1 MRKLKGPDAGSDVR
15 AALSRLGGA
24 AALLLMGLSVIL
36 GLSAMVGGPST
47 GATRSWLVAGCV
59 TALWVAAVVVLLLH
73 QERRSREAAARLQ
86 AQENSTRKFES
97 LLRDSTDLLL
107 VTGPDGNGVYC
118 SPASRRVL
126 GAAPE
131 EVVGRPVN
139 DLIQSAD
146 WPMVVEGLERL
157 AETENAEL
165 TLELGMRHT
174 DGSRRVLEC
183 RVRNPGTAA
192 AVPGLV
198 WSARDITERR
208 ALEQELNH
216 RVMHD
221 ALTRVPNRALLLE
234 RLERAL
240 GRARRHDS
248 LVAVVV
254 VCLDDL
260 NEVNETLGHAAGD
273 EVVIAA
279 AARLEAAV
287 RAEDTVAR
295 LGGGEFALL
304 LEDVAGLDTVLS
316 VTERS
321 LSLLAQ
327 PVEAAGRGLLLTSTA
342 GVATSRTANVLDG
355 PEGMLHDAHTAAYVA
370 RNTEHA
376 RYLVFEE
383 SMREHAQDRTD
394 LTADLRAAT
403 IAGQIKVLYQPL
415 VDLQTG
421 ELEGFEALAR
431 WQHPGRGLVSPSTFI
446 PVAEDCGAIHDI
458 GRHVLQTACQQA
470 AEWNVESPGRLRM
483 SVNVSPFQ
491 LAGDDILVQVREALS
506 LTGLPAHQLI
516 LEMTESAL
524 VHDLTSVTRRLQGL
538 RVMGVRI
545 AMDDFGTG
553 YSSLAYLRRLPLDI
567 VKIDKSFVDDQRG
580 AGPELLSS
588 VIAMGT
594 TLGLDTVAE
603 GIEDPEQLERARLA
617 GCTYGQGYLIARP
630 MDATAATAFVADH
643 PERVPAPLA

>member
-1 MRKLKGPDAGSDVR
+1 MRSFSGPDGSRPV
-15 AALSRLGGA
+15 LTLVGRLGGA
-24 AALLLMGLSVIL
+24 AALVLVGLAVIL
-36 GLSAMVGGPST
+36 GLSALVGGPTS
-47 GATRSWLVAGCV
+47 GATSGWLVAGSV
-59 TALWVAAVVVLLLH
+59 TALWVAAVVLLLLH
-73 QERRSREAAARLQ
+73 QERLSREAAARLL
-86 AQENSTRKFES
+86 AQESSTRRFES

-107 VTGPDGNGVYC
+107 VTGPDGNVVYC
-118 SPASRRVL
+118 SPASQRIL
-126 GAAPE
+126 GVAPE
-131 EVVGRPVN
+131 VVVGHPVN
-139 DLIQSAD
+139 DLVQSSD
-146 WPMVVEGLERL
+146 WPIVLEGLERL

-165 TLELGMRHT
+165 TLELHVRHT
-174 DGSRRVLEC
+174 DGSHRTLES
-183 RVRNPGTAA
+183 RVRNPGAGA

-198 WSARDITERR
+198 WSARDVTERR

-221 ALTRVPNRALLLE
+221 GLTRVPNRALLLE
-234 RLERAL
+234 RLDRAL
-240 GRARRHDS
+240 GRAERHDA
-248 LVAVVV
+248 LVAVVL
-254 VCLDDL
+254 VCLNDL
-260 NEVNETLGHAAGD
+260 STVNENLGHAAGD

-279 AARLEAAV
+279 AARLQAAV

-304 LEDVAGLDTVLS
+304 LEEAADLDTVVG
-316 VTERS
+316 VTDRG
-321 LSLLAQ
+321 LALLAE
-327 PVEAAGRGLLLTSTA
+327 PIEAAGQALLLTASA
-342 GVATSRTANVLDG
+342 GIALNRTAEAFDG
-355 PEGMLHDAHTAAYVA
+355 PEGLLRDAQAAAYLA
-370 RNTEHA
+370 SGGDA
-376 RYLVFEE
+376 PRYLVFEE
-383 SMREHAQDRTD
+383 SMREHAEDWSD
-394 LTADLRAAT
+394 LTADIRAAT
-403 IAGQIKVLYQPL
+403 HTGQIEVLYQPL
-415 VDLQTG
+415 IDLESG

-431 WQHPGRGLVSPSTFI
+431 WQHPVRGLVPPSTFI
-446 PVAEDCGAIHDI
+446 PVAEDSGAIHDI
-458 GRHVLQTACQQA
+458 GRHVLETACRQA
-470 AEWNVESPGRLRM
+470 ASWNGEGPGLLRM

-491 LAGDDILVQVREALS
+491 LAGDDILVQVREALTV
-506 LTGLPAHQLI
+506 TGLPAHQLI

-567 VKIDKSFVDDQRG
+567 VKIDKSFVDDERG

-630 MDATAATAFVADH
+630 MDAAAATRFVAEH
-643 PERVPAPLA
+643 AQRAAAYPA

>member
-1 MRKLKGPDAGSDVR
+1 MPTSVG
-15 AALSRLGGA
+15 RLGGA
-24 AALLLMGLSVIL
+24 AALVLVGLAVIL
-36 GLSAMVGGPST
+36 GLSAVVGGPTS
-47 GATRSWLVAGCV
+47 GAPRGWLVAGCV
-59 TALWVAAVVVLLLH
+59 TALLGALVVLLLLR
-73 QERRSREAAARLQ
+73 QERLSREAAARLL
-86 AQENSTRKFES
+86 AQETSTRKFES

-107 VTGPDGNGVYC
+107 VTGPDGNVVYC
-118 SPASRRVL
+118 SPASQRVL
-126 GAAPE
+126 GLAPE
-131 EVVGRPVN
+131 AVVGRPVN
-139 DLIQSAD
+139 DLVQSAD
-146 WPMVVEGLERL
+146 WPMVLEGLERL
-157 AETENAEL
+157 AGTENAEL
-165 TLELGMRHT
+165 TLELRVRHAN
-174 DGSRRVLEC
+174 GSRRILES
-183 RVRNPGTAA
+183 RVRNPGADA
-192 AVPGLV
+192 GVPGLV

-208 ALEQELNH
+208 ALEQELNQ

-221 ALTRVPNRALLLE
+221 GLTRVPNRALLLE
-234 RLERAL
+234 RLGRAL
-240 GRARRHDS
+240 GRAERHRS
-248 LVAVVV
+248 VVAVVL

-260 NEVNETLGHAAGD
+260 AMVNETLGHAAGD

-304 LEDVAGLDTVLS
+304 LEEAADLGTVVS

-321 LSLLAQ
+321 LALLAE
-327 PVEAAGRGLLLTSTA
+327 PIEAAGRALLLTATA
-342 GVATSRTANVLDG
+342 GVALNGTANAFDG
-355 PEGMLHDAHTAAYVA
+355 PEGMLRDAQAAANVA
-370 RNTEHA
+370 RGA
-376 RYLVFEE
+376 GKSRYLVFEE
-383 SMREHAQDRTD
+383 SMREHAEDRSD
-394 LTADLRAAT
+394 LTADIRAAT
-403 IAGQIKVLYQPL
+403 HAGQIKVLYQPL
-415 VDLQTG
+415 IDLQTG

-431 WQHPGRGLVSPSTFI
+431 WQHPGRGLVLPSTFI
-446 PVAEDCGAIHDI
+446 PVAEDSGAIHDI
-458 GRHVLQTACQQA
+458 GRYVLETACRQA
-470 AEWNVESPGRLRM
+470 AAWNAEAPGMRM

-491 LAGDDILVQVREALS
+491 LAGDDILVQVREVLTA
-506 LTGLPAHQLI
+506 TGLPAHQLI

-538 RVMGVRI
+538 RVMGARI

-567 VKIDKSFVDDQRG
+567 VKIDKSFIDDERG

-630 MDATAATAFVADH
+630 MDAADATHFMAEHARHLAAY
-643 PERVPAPLA
+643 PA